1 ASPLFG
7 LVIRL
12 RTLDDLPNLAYVHK
26 TVQNQVSNIREEIQ
40 QHGYPIVHQEV
51 YSYALCLYLDEAVMS
66 RPWGNNSCWS
76 HQPLLS
82 IFHDETQGGEKI
94 FVLLER
100 VMQDMQRSGPSA
112 LRRHVP
118 ALQAALDRMPADY
131 TIVANIGDAIV
142 VRSADMKVFLPLQL
156 SLLATDEGRKA
167 SGIHAIEN
175 TYGMIAQILAFEA
188 VERQDYPTAIA
199 YADRLLAIQPNH
211 PQVQAERIVAYAKM
225 GQCETGLKLAGEAL
239 ASEDLVLA
247 INRDLFLRRQ
257 GYCQIEL
264 GRFDDA
270 KASYQAALEL
280 NPDDQLSHNQLTY
293 IAQQT
298 RSR

>member
-1 ASPLFG
+1 MSKESDGTETPVPAKKKPILLEDIKGTQQPRTGTGPQLATDLSGYPADPEFQLRGGFANLMLDAASPLFG

-100 VMQDMQRSGPSA
+100 VMQAPRE
-112 LRRHVP
+112 
-118 ALQAALDRMPADY
+118 
-131 TIVANIGDAIV
+131 
-142 VRSADMKVFLPLQL
+142 F
-156 SLLATDEGRKA
+156 
-167 SGIHAIEN
+167 
-175 TYGMIAQILAFEA
+175 
-188 VERQDYPTAIA
+188 QD
-199 YADRLLAIQPNH
+199 
-211 PQVQAERIVAYAKM
+211 
-225 GQCETGLKLAGEAL
+225 
-239 ASEDLVLA
+239 VL
-247 INRDLFLRRQ
+247 
-257 GYCQIEL
+257 E
-264 GRFDDA
+264 
-270 KASYQAALEL
+270 
-280 NPDDQLSHNQLTY
+280 
-293 IAQQT
+293 
-298 RSR
+298 

>member
-1 ASPLFG
+1 MSVRPLAVIALLASLA
-7 LVIRL
+7 
-12 RTLDDLPNLAYVHK
+12 LPA
-26 TVQNQVSNIREEIQ
+26 TVAAQTAAPRPFASATTRDSAQTAMPVLQSPQELEE
-40 QHGYPIVHQEV
+40 
-51 YSYALCLYLDEAVMS
+51 
-66 RPWGNNSCWS
+66 
-76 HQPLLS
+76 
-82 IFHDETQGGEKI
+82 KK
-94 FVLLER
+94 LLER

-118 ALQAALDRMPADY
+118 ALQAAFDRMPADY
-131 TIVANIGDAIV
+131 TIVAHIGDAIV

-175 TYGMIAQILAFEA
+175 TYGMVAQILAFEA
-188 VERQDYPTAIA
+188 VERQDYPAAIA

-211 PQVQAERIVAYAKM
+211 PQVQAERIVAYTKM
-225 GQCETGLKLAGEAL
+225 GQCETGLKLAAEAL

-247 INRDLFLRRQ
+247 MNRDLFLRRQ

-270 KASYQAALEL
+270 KASYEAALEL
-280 NPDDQLSHNQLTY
+280 NPDDQLSRSQLTY

-298 RSR
+298 ANR

>member
-1 ASPLFG
+1 MSVRPLALALLLALLALPATVAAQSGAPLPLASATTRDSAQTAMPVLQSPQE
-7 LVIRL
+7 L
-12 RTLDDLPNLAYVHK
+12 
-26 TVQNQVSNIREEIQ
+26 EE
-40 QHGYPIVHQEV
+40 
-51 YSYALCLYLDEAVMS
+51 
-66 RPWGNNSCWS
+66 
-76 HQPLLS
+76 
-82 IFHDETQGGEKI
+82 KK
-94 FVLLER
+94 LLER

-112 LRRHVP
+112 LRRHV
-118 ALQAALDRMPADY
+118 PADY